1 MKTMK
6 TGIVLLALLL
16 AGMVMVPLVS
26 AEENTINSGELGIA
40 ITPHHEISDDYLKDM
55 KPAQWLPESKMIT
68 FVLSTKT
75 VAKVD
80 QNPKPNII
88 NLPIEYLNS
97 KTSFSSTKE
106 APSFFV
112 ENNLASDENII
123 LIRMPQ
129 EMYQQFTKSAQDG
142 KIALPANYFYRYY
155 ENLDDLKSHMKLEN
169 DTLKILPSDKYPIEN
184 SLAKSNESI
193 KKSLFS
199 ALTGN
204 TETRSMTGINSAL
217 DETLPHFYIAREH
230 AERTH
235 TDYNY
240 DYCIGQ
246 IKPVSWTLLGAGNDD
261 FTIFQEREYKFNS
274 GESIEIVVKHWDRAG
289 SGDLELF
296 PTTWRSGAQFQIPT
310 YEYASYPGPISIPK
324 DNLPFSYGYHVGF
337 ASGYYTI
344 NFENMD
350 TLTWIGPYSV
360 TSAPGTSSF
369 TDLWGSSEYKRE
381 SIPTTNTFEATTVA
395 TDEWAR
401 IVSDPYFQYAVNVWT
416 PVSPEVDQ
424 FVSVIAD
431 TNYGRYTTTSH
442 AVYP

>member
-1 MKTMK
+1 M
-6 TGIVLLALLL
+6 LALLL
-16 AGMVMVPLVS
+16 AAMALVPMVS
-26 AEENTINSGELGIA
+26 AGENTTNSGELGTV

-80 QNPKPNII
+80 QKPKPNII
-88 NLPIEYLNS
+88 NLPIEYLDS
-97 KTSFSSTKE
+97 KSTFSSTKE
-106 APSFFV
+106 APSFFI

-123 LIRMPQ
+123 LVRMPQ
-129 EMYQQFTKSAQDG
+129 EMYQQFTKNAQDG

-155 ENLDDLKSHMKLEN
+155 ENLDDLKSRMKLE
-169 DTLKILPSDKYPIEN
+169 DDILEILPSDTYPVEN
-184 SLAKSNESI
+184 SLAKSNEPM
-193 KKSLFS
+193 KKSSFS
-199 ALTGN
+199 ALTGT
-204 TETRSMTGINSAL
+204 TETQSITGRNSAL
-217 DETLPHFYIAREH
+217 DEILPHFYIAREH
-230 AERTH
+230 AERIH

-246 IKPVSWTLLGAGNDD
+246 IKPVSWTLLGAGNDL

-289 SGDLELF
+289 SGKLELF

-310 YEYASYPGPISIPK
+310 YDYASYPGSISIEEN
-324 DNLPFSYGYHVGF
+324 NLPFSYGYHVGF

-350 TLTWIGPYSV
+350 TFTWIGPYSV

-369 TDLWGSSEYKRE
+369 TDLWGSSEYKRV
-381 SIPTTNTFEATTVA
+381 SVPTTNTFEATTVA

-401 IVSDPYFQYAVNVWT
+401 ITGDPYFQYAVNVWT
-416 PVSPEVDQ
+416 QVSPEIDQ

-442 AVYP
+442 AAYP

>member
-1 MKTMK
+1 MDIRRI
-6 TGIVLLALLL
+6 GIALLLVLLA
-16 AGMVMVPLVS
+16 AIAMVPIVS
-26 AEENTINSGELGIA
+26 AGENVINSGELGTV

-55 KPAQWLPESKMIT
+55 KPAEWLPESKMIT
-68 FVLSTKT
+68 FVLAKKT
-75 VAKVD
+75 VATFD
-80 QNPKPNII
+80 QNPQPNII
-88 NLPIEYLNS
+88 TLPFDYLNS

-112 ENNLASDENII
+112 ENNLAPDECVV

-129 EMYQQFTKSAQDG
+129 EMYLQFTKNAKDG

-155 ENLDDLKSHMKLEN
+155 ENFDDLKSHMKLEN

-184 SLAKSNESI
+184 SLAKSNESM
-193 KKSLFS
+193 KKSSFS

-204 TETRSMTGINSAL
+204 TETRPMTGGNSAL

-230 AERTH
+230 AERAH

-246 IKPVSWTLLGAGNDD
+246 IKPVSWTLLGSGNDD
-261 FTIFQEREYKFNS
+261 FTIFQEREYRFNS
-274 GESIEIVVKHWDRAG
+274 GESIEIVLKHWDQAG
-289 SGDLELF
+289 SANLELF
-296 PTTWRSGAQFQIPT
+296 PAILRSGAQYQLPPSA
-310 YEYASYPGPISIPK
+310 YVSYPGSIFIDK
-324 DNLPFSYGYHVGF
+324 NNLPYSFGYHVGF

-350 TLTWIGPYSV
+350 TLSWIGPYRV

-395 TDEWAR
+395 MDEWAR
-401 IVSDPYFQYAVNVWT
+401 RVGDDYFQYAVNTWT
-416 PVSPEVDQ
+416 AVSPTTDQ

-442 AVYP
+442 ATYP

>member
-1 MKTMK
+1 MELQK
-6 TGIVLLALLL
+6 ICIALLALML
-16 AGMVMVPLVS
+16 AAMVIVPCVS
-26 AEENTINSGELGIA
+26 AEESIINSGELDTS
-40 ITPHHEISDDYLKDM
+40 ITPHHEISDDYLEGM

-68 FVLSTKT
+68 FVLSKKT

-80 QNPKPNII
+80 QNPEPGII
-88 NLPIEYLNS
+88 SLPIDYMDS
-97 KTSFSSTKE
+97 KSTFSSTKE
-106 APSFFV
+106 SPTFFI

-129 EMYQQFTKSAQDG
+129 EMYQQFTKSAQNG
-142 KIALPANYFYRYY
+142 KIALPENYFYRHY
-155 ENLDDLKSHMKLEN
+155 ENLNDLKSHMKLEN
-169 DTLKILPSDKYPIEN
+169 DTLEILPSDKYPIEN
-184 SLAKSNESI
+184 SLAKSDESI
-193 KKSLFS
+193 KKSLFR

-204 TETRSMTGINSAL
+204 TETRSMTGRNSAL

-230 AERTH
+230 AERAH

-261 FTIFQEREYKFNS
+261 FTIFQEREYRFNS
-274 GESIEIVVKHWDRAG
+274 GEAIEIVVKHWDQAG
-289 SGDLELF
+289 SANLELF
-296 PTTWRSGAQFQIPT
+296 PAIWRSGAQYQLPPSA
-310 YEYASYPGPISIPK
+310 YVSYPGSIFIDK
-324 DNLPFSYGYHVGF
+324 NNLPYSFGYHVGF

-344 NFENMD
+344 YFENMD
-350 TLTWIGPYSV
+350 TLTWIGPYQV

-395 TDEWAR
+395 MDEWAR
-401 IVSDPYFQYAVNVWT
+401 RVGDDYFQYAVNTWT
-416 PVSPEVDQ
+416 AVSPTTDQ

-442 AVYP
+442 ATYP

>member
-1 MKTMK
+1 MELQK
-6 TGIVLLALLL
+6 ICIALLALLV
-16 AGMVMVPLVS
+16 AAMAMVPYVS
-26 AEENTINSGELGIA
+26 AEENTINSGKLGTA

-68 FVLSTKT
+68 FVLAKKT
-75 VAKVD
+75 VATFD
-80 QNPKPNII
+80 QNPQPNII
-88 NLPIEYLNS
+88 TLPIEYLNS

-106 APSFFV
+106 APSFYT
-112 ENNLASDENII
+112 ENDLASDENII

-129 EMYQQFTKSAQDG
+129 EMYQQFTKNAQDG
-142 KIALPANYFYRYY
+142 KIALPANYFYRHY

-184 SLAKSNESI
+184 SRTKSSESI
-193 KKSLFS
+193 KKNIFS
-199 ALTGN
+199 ALTEN
-204 TETRSMTGINSAL
+204 IETGTITGEYSAL

-246 IKPVSWTLLGAGNDD
+246 ITPVSYTLLGAGNDD
-261 FTIFQEREYKFNS
+261 FIIFLEREYKFNS
-274 GESIEIVVKHWDRAG
+274 GEYMEIVVKHWDRAG
-289 SGDLELF
+289 NGDLELF
-296 PTTWRSGAQFQIPT
+296 PTIWRSGAESQIPT
-310 YEYASYPGPISIPK
+310 YEYTSFPGPIFIDK
-324 DNLPFSYGYHVGF
+324 NDLPFSYGYHVGF

-344 NFENMD
+344 NFENME
-350 TLTWIGPYSV
+350 TLTWVGPYSV

-395 TDEWAR
+395 MDEWAR
-401 IVSDPYFQYAVNVWT
+401 RVGDEYFQYAVNTWT
-416 PVSPEVDQ
+416 AVLPTTDQ

-431 TNYGRYTTTSH
+431 TNYGRYTTTSY
-442 AVYP
+442 ATYP